1 MPFGGYFD
9 GYYSDVIRPALANID
24 VQSIRADEIYGT
36 GVIVEDIHKAI
47 TASDFCLADVTSRNP
62 NVSYEL
68 GMAHA
73 LRKPVLLVTQSVEDV
88 PFDYRHLRL
97 ISYDPKLSGWERE
110 FQKRVERTAK
120 EVLKNPSANLALKS
134 ENRGTARSD
143 KLSATESRS
152 AEDAMRKHLRNIF
165 DVTAY
170 DLARTN
176 HIYCD
181 EHGNCEIKTSWKVKA
196 TSAVFHLCHN
206 VVLDIPGRI
215 VVNRVYDKI
224 NARDLDYVVVDKGK
238 AYLSYFFLFKQFK
251 APGQQFEV
259 ETDVSAEGYIDV
271 PRFLDT
277 KETMMSTQAV
287 ALGMRYVLKADW
299 LYFPKRTRFQ
309 GLYAEYTSH
318 PRADLVGTTVAAIE
332 TPSHYLLQMNYDADT
347 PYQQETAAF
356 IRLP

>member
-9 GYYSDVIRPALANID
+9 GYYTDVIRPALASVG

-36 GVIVEDIHKAI
+36 GAIAEDIHKGI
-47 TASDFCLADVTSRNP
+47 EASDFCLADVTSRNP

-73 LRKPVLLVTQSVEDV
+73 LRKPVLLVTQSVDDV

-97 ISYDPKLSGWERE
+97 ISYDPKLSGWQRE
-110 FQKRVERTAK
+110 FQKKVAQTAN
-120 EVLKNPSANLALKS
+120 EVLKNPSANLAL
-134 ENRGTARSD
+134 RSIP
-143 KLSATESRS
+143 T

-165 DVTAY
+165 DVTSY

-181 EHGNCEIKTSWKVKA
+181 EHGNCEIKTSWKIRA
-196 TSAVFHLCHN
+196 NSAVFHLCHN

-251 APGQQFEV
+251 APGQKFEV
-259 ETDVSAEGYIDV
+259 ETDVSAEGYIDI

-277 KETMMSTQAV
+277 RETMMSTQAV
-287 ALGMRYVLKADW
+287 ALGMRYIMKSDW
-299 LYFPKRTRFQ
+299 LYLPKTPIFQ
-309 GLYAEYTSH
+309 GLHAEYISH
-318 PRADLVGTTVAAIE
+318 PRSNIVGTQIAAVE
-332 TPSHYLLQMNYDADT
+332 TPDHYLLQMSYDADA
-347 PYQQETAAF
+347 PYQQETAAS